1 MHPPVNH
8 DVTPSRRGRRRL
20 RTALTLLILA
30 GLVAGAAWYSWDL
43 VTEPTADT
51 DDEIVVSTP
60 ECAMPVP
67 TDAPPPEE
75 INLNIYNGTSIN
87 GLASQVARTLREQ
100 GYVILDVA
108 NDPRR
113 RSVTGVAEIRAASQ
127 RTEVE
132 LVMSQFPGA
141 VFLQDQRQDDSI
153 DVVVGQSFQQ
163 VGPQAGPGSGSTG
176 TPSPDG
182 TATPDSKGTGTPSPG
197 STETPS
203 VVPSY
208 PPC

>member
-1 MHPPVNH
+1 
-8 DVTPSRRGRRRL
+8 
-20 RTALTLLILA
+20 
-30 GLVAGAAWYSWDL
+30 
-43 VTEPTADT
+43 
-51 DDEIVVSTP
+51 
-60 ECAMPVP
+60 
-67 TDAPPPEE
+67 
-75 INLNIYNGTSIN
+75 
-87 GLASQVARTLREQ
+87 VARTLREQ

-127 RTEVE
+127 SSEVE

-163 VGPQAGPGSGSTG
+163 VGPQAAPGSGSTA

-182 TATPDSKGTGTPSPG
+182 T
-197 STETPS
+197 
-203 VVPSY
+203 
-208 PPC
+208 